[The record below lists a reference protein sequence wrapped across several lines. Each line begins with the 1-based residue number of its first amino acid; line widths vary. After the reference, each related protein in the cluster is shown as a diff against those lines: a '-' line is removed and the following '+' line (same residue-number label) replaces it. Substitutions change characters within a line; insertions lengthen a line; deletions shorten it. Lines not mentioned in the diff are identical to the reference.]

1 MHSATESWTNEKGK
15 TLQMWPEQGSLN
27 MHNMDCIWRDTLHL
41 SWSLQVPWLQLTSW
55 ATGTGCTESD
65 LKMRTW
71 KFAFQSVCN
80 PNRGRSRHNRGSS
93 NTTGAGWSQSF
104 RMTNSLLLLV
114 LPPPAKTSSIKVRV
128 AIEPFKTRAGFSF
141 APLISKLASRSFLH
155 HLLPLIL
162 VRGKFGRNNKDFT
175 NYIFETKK

>member
-1 MHSATESWTNEKGK
+1 
-15 TLQMWPEQGSLN
+15 

-41 SWSLQVPWLQLTSW
+41 SSSLQVPWLQLTSW
-55 ATGTGCTESD
+55 ATGAGCTESD

-80 PNRGRSRHNRGSS
+80 PNRGSSRHNSGSS
-93 NTTGAGWSQSF
+93 NITGAGWSQSF

-128 AIEPFKTRAGFSF
+128 AIEPFKTRAGSSF

-162 VRGKFGRNNKDFT
+162 VRGKFGRNNKDFR